1 MADISTEELERIER
15 EYHSG
20 SDNIKPIQEFSKPED
35 LYDELI
41 ASIRKYHPS
50 TDITLIEKAYHVA
63 FEAHKGQVRKSGEAY
78 IIHPLCVAIILAE
91 LELDKETI
99 AAGLLHDV
107 LEDTVMT
114 EEQMREEFGDEV
126 LLLVDGVTKLQ
137 HLHLT
142 DNIKNPKDKN
152 ADRLEMQ
159 AENLRKMFLAMA
171 KDIRVIM
178 IKLADRL
185 HNMRTL
191 KYQSKEAQQRIARE
205 TQEIYC
211 PIAQR
216 LGISKIKIELEDL
229 SLKYLEPEAYYDLVE
244 KVALRKNVRDAYV
257 QGLVADVRREIEEA
271 GIKAEI
277 SGRAKH
283 FFSIYKK
290 MVNQNKTIDQIYDL
304 FAIRIIVDT
313 VKDCYAALGIMHE
326 KYKPIPG
333 RFKDYIAMPKP
344 NMYQSLH
351 TTLIGPSG
359 QPFEIQIRT
368 FEMHR
373 TAEYGIAAH
382 WKYKESGSGK
392 VAAGDEAA
400 KLSWLRQ
407 ILEWQKDTSD
417 SKEFL
422 SMVKGDLDLFSENVY
437 CFTPSGDVK
446 TLPSGSTTIDFAYSI
461 HSAVGNKM
469 VGARVNG
476 KLVPIPQNIR
486 EVQGKKINEYRFQ
499 VQRGDALILM
509 SDGTVHAG
517 VGQLLNFGWLWEDI
531 AKYAVKQYALTISAM
546 RLAAAICQACDELYQ
561 YRPGDDTTVACMR
574 IINAKPVHL
583 MTGPAQDPSMD
594 EEMVRSFMSGD
605 DSTKRIVCGGTS
617 ATIVSRILKKRL
629 DVSMDY
635 VDPDIPPIAYMDG
648 IELVTEGVLT
658 LNRVVQ
664 LLRRYAKN
672 ETVSEDFFL
681 ELDKPNGASMVA
693 KMLIEDC
700 TELHLY
706 VGKAINSAYQNP
718 GLPFDLGIRQNLVE
732 QLKTVVEE
740 MGKQV
745 TVTYY

>member
-1 MADISTEELERIER
+1 MAITVDVAYKSLNKFTEVLCGDKVELLKTDDSNIMILADGMGSGVKANILATLTSKILGTMFLNGATLEECVETIVETLPICKVRQVAYSTFSILQVF
-15 EYHSG
+15 HSG
-20 SDNIKPIQEFSKPED
+20 
-35 LYDELI
+35 
-41 ASIRKYHPS
+41 A
-50 TDITLIEKAYHVA
+50 AY
-63 FEAHKGQVRKSGEAY
+63 
-78 IIHPLCVAIILAE
+78 
-91 LELDKETI
+91 
-99 AAGLLHDV
+99 
-107 LEDTVMT
+107 
-114 EEQMREEFGDEV
+114 
-126 LLLVDGVTKLQ
+126 
-137 HLHLT
+137 
-142 DNIKNPKDKN
+142 
-152 ADRLEMQ
+152 
-159 AENLRKMFLAMA
+159 
-171 KDIRVIM
+171 
-178 IKLADRL
+178 
-185 HNMRTL
+185 
-191 KYQSKEAQQRIARE
+191 
-205 TQEIYC
+205 
-211 PIAQR
+211 
-216 LGISKIKIELEDL
+216 
-229 SLKYLEPEAYYDLVE
+229 LVE
-244 KVALRKNVRDAYV
+244 FDNPSC
-257 QGLVADVRREIEEA
+257 I
-271 GIKAEI
+271 
-277 SGRAKH
+277 
-283 FFSIYKK
+283 F
-290 MVNQNKTIDQIYDL
+290 
-304 FAIRIIVDT
+304 IR
-313 VKDCYAALGIMHE
+313 
-326 KYKPIPG
+326 
-333 RFKDYIAMPKP
+333 
-344 NMYQSLH
+344 
-351 TTLIGPSG
+351 
-359 QPFEIQIRT
+359 
-368 FEMHR
+368 
-373 TAEYGIAAH
+373 
-382 WKYKESGSGK
+382 
-392 VAAGDEAA
+392 
-400 KLSWLRQ
+400 
-407 ILEWQKDTSD
+407 
-417 SKEFL
+417 
-422 SMVKGDLDLFSENVY
+422 
-437 CFTPSGDVK
+437 
-446 TLPSGSTTIDFAYSI
+446 
-461 HSAVGNKM
+461 
-469 VGARVNG
+469 NG

-561 YRPGDDTTVACMR
+561 YRPGDDTPV
-574 IINAKPVHL
+574 VHL

-664 LLRRYAKN
+664 LLRRYVKN

>member
-1 MADISTEELERIER
+1 MAITVDVAYKSLNKFTEVLCGDKVELLKTDDSNIMILADGMGSGVKANILATLTSKILGTMFLNGATLEECVETIVETLPICKVRQVAYSTFSILQVF
-15 EYHSG
+15 HSG
-20 SDNIKPIQEFSKPED
+20 
-35 LYDELI
+35 
-41 ASIRKYHPS
+41 A
-50 TDITLIEKAYHVA
+50 AY
-63 FEAHKGQVRKSGEAY
+63 
-78 IIHPLCVAIILAE
+78 
-91 LELDKETI
+91 
-99 AAGLLHDV
+99 
-107 LEDTVMT
+107 
-114 EEQMREEFGDEV
+114 
-126 LLLVDGVTKLQ
+126 
-137 HLHLT
+137 
-142 DNIKNPKDKN
+142 
-152 ADRLEMQ
+152 
-159 AENLRKMFLAMA
+159 
-171 KDIRVIM
+171 
-178 IKLADRL
+178 
-185 HNMRTL
+185 
-191 KYQSKEAQQRIARE
+191 
-205 TQEIYC
+205 
-211 PIAQR
+211 
-216 LGISKIKIELEDL
+216 
-229 SLKYLEPEAYYDLVE
+229 LVE
-244 KVALRKNVRDAYV
+244 FDNPSC
-257 QGLVADVRREIEEA
+257 I
-271 GIKAEI
+271 
-277 SGRAKH
+277 
-283 FFSIYKK
+283 F
-290 MVNQNKTIDQIYDL
+290 
-304 FAIRIIVDT
+304 IR
-313 VKDCYAALGIMHE
+313 
-326 KYKPIPG
+326 
-333 RFKDYIAMPKP
+333 
-344 NMYQSLH
+344 
-351 TTLIGPSG
+351 
-359 QPFEIQIRT
+359 
-368 FEMHR
+368 
-373 TAEYGIAAH
+373 
-382 WKYKESGSGK
+382 
-392 VAAGDEAA
+392 
-400 KLSWLRQ
+400 
-407 ILEWQKDTSD
+407 
-417 SKEFL
+417 
-422 SMVKGDLDLFSENVY
+422 
-437 CFTPSGDVK
+437 
-446 TLPSGSTTIDFAYSI
+446 
-461 HSAVGNKM
+461 
-469 VGARVNG
+469 NG

-664 LLRRYAKN
+664 LLRRYVKN

-706 VGKAINSAYQNP
+706 VGKAMNSAYQNP

>member
-1 MADISTEELERIER
+1 MAITVDVAYKSLNKFSEVLCGDKVELLKTDDSNIMILADGMGSGVKANILATLTSKILGTMFLNGATLEECVETIVETLPICKVRQVAYSTFSILQVF
-15 EYHSG
+15 HSG
-20 SDNIKPIQEFSKPED
+20 
-35 LYDELI
+35 
-41 ASIRKYHPS
+41 A
-50 TDITLIEKAYHVA
+50 AY
-63 FEAHKGQVRKSGEAY
+63 
-78 IIHPLCVAIILAE
+78 
-91 LELDKETI
+91 
-99 AAGLLHDV
+99 
-107 LEDTVMT
+107 
-114 EEQMREEFGDEV
+114 
-126 LLLVDGVTKLQ
+126 
-137 HLHLT
+137 
-142 DNIKNPKDKN
+142 
-152 ADRLEMQ
+152 
-159 AENLRKMFLAMA
+159 
-171 KDIRVIM
+171 
-178 IKLADRL
+178 
-185 HNMRTL
+185 
-191 KYQSKEAQQRIARE
+191 
-205 TQEIYC
+205 
-211 PIAQR
+211 
-216 LGISKIKIELEDL
+216 
-229 SLKYLEPEAYYDLVE
+229 LVE
-244 KVALRKNVRDAYV
+244 FDNPSC
-257 QGLVADVRREIEEA
+257 I
-271 GIKAEI
+271 
-277 SGRAKH
+277 
-283 FFSIYKK
+283 F
-290 MVNQNKTIDQIYDL
+290 
-304 FAIRIIVDT
+304 IR
-313 VKDCYAALGIMHE
+313 
-326 KYKPIPG
+326 
-333 RFKDYIAMPKP
+333 
-344 NMYQSLH
+344 
-351 TTLIGPSG
+351 
-359 QPFEIQIRT
+359 
-368 FEMHR
+368 
-373 TAEYGIAAH
+373 
-382 WKYKESGSGK
+382 
-392 VAAGDEAA
+392 
-400 KLSWLRQ
+400 
-407 ILEWQKDTSD
+407 
-417 SKEFL
+417 
-422 SMVKGDLDLFSENVY
+422 
-437 CFTPSGDVK
+437 
-446 TLPSGSTTIDFAYSI
+446 
-461 HSAVGNKM
+461 
-469 VGARVNG
+469 NG

-664 LLRRYAKN
+664 LLRRYVKN

-732 QLKTVVEE
+732 QSKTVVEE

>member
-1 MADISTEELERIER
+1 MAITVDVAYKSLNKFTEVLCGDKVELLKTDDSNIMILADGMGSGVKANILATLTSKILGTMFLNGATLEECVETIVETLPICKVRQVAYSTFSILQGF
-15 EYHSG
+15 HSG
-20 SDNIKPIQEFSKPED
+20 
-35 LYDELI
+35 
-41 ASIRKYHPS
+41 A
-50 TDITLIEKAYHVA
+50 AY
-63 FEAHKGQVRKSGEAY
+63 
-78 IIHPLCVAIILAE
+78 
-91 LELDKETI
+91 
-99 AAGLLHDV
+99 
-107 LEDTVMT
+107 
-114 EEQMREEFGDEV
+114 
-126 LLLVDGVTKLQ
+126 
-137 HLHLT
+137 
-142 DNIKNPKDKN
+142 
-152 ADRLEMQ
+152 
-159 AENLRKMFLAMA
+159 
-171 KDIRVIM
+171 
-178 IKLADRL
+178 
-185 HNMRTL
+185 
-191 KYQSKEAQQRIARE
+191 
-205 TQEIYC
+205 
-211 PIAQR
+211 
-216 LGISKIKIELEDL
+216 
-229 SLKYLEPEAYYDLVE
+229 LVE
-244 KVALRKNVRDAYV
+244 FDNPSC
-257 QGLVADVRREIEEA
+257 I
-271 GIKAEI
+271 
-277 SGRAKH
+277 
-283 FFSIYKK
+283 F
-290 MVNQNKTIDQIYDL
+290 
-304 FAIRIIVDT
+304 IR
-313 VKDCYAALGIMHE
+313 
-326 KYKPIPG
+326 
-333 RFKDYIAMPKP
+333 
-344 NMYQSLH
+344 
-351 TTLIGPSG
+351 
-359 QPFEIQIRT
+359 
-368 FEMHR
+368 
-373 TAEYGIAAH
+373 
-382 WKYKESGSGK
+382 
-392 VAAGDEAA
+392 
-400 KLSWLRQ
+400 
-407 ILEWQKDTSD
+407 
-417 SKEFL
+417 
-422 SMVKGDLDLFSENVY
+422 
-437 CFTPSGDVK
+437 
-446 TLPSGSTTIDFAYSI
+446 
-461 HSAVGNKM
+461 
-469 VGARVNG
+469 NG

-664 LLRRYAKN
+664 LLRRYVKN

>member
-1 MADISTEELERIER
+1 MAITVDVAYKSLNKFTEVLCGDKVELLKTDDSNIMILADGMGSGVKANILATLTSKILGTMFLNGATLEECVETIVETLPICKVRQVAYSTFSILQVF
-15 EYHSG
+15 HSG
-20 SDNIKPIQEFSKPED
+20 
-35 LYDELI
+35 
-41 ASIRKYHPS
+41 A
-50 TDITLIEKAYHVA
+50 AY
-63 FEAHKGQVRKSGEAY
+63 
-78 IIHPLCVAIILAE
+78 
-91 LELDKETI
+91 
-99 AAGLLHDV
+99 
-107 LEDTVMT
+107 
-114 EEQMREEFGDEV
+114 
-126 LLLVDGVTKLQ
+126 
-137 HLHLT
+137 
-142 DNIKNPKDKN
+142 
-152 ADRLEMQ
+152 
-159 AENLRKMFLAMA
+159 
-171 KDIRVIM
+171 
-178 IKLADRL
+178 
-185 HNMRTL
+185 
-191 KYQSKEAQQRIARE
+191 
-205 TQEIYC
+205 
-211 PIAQR
+211 
-216 LGISKIKIELEDL
+216 
-229 SLKYLEPEAYYDLVE
+229 LVE
-244 KVALRKNVRDAYV
+244 FDNPSC
-257 QGLVADVRREIEEA
+257 I
-271 GIKAEI
+271 
-277 SGRAKH
+277 
-283 FFSIYKK
+283 F
-290 MVNQNKTIDQIYDL
+290 
-304 FAIRIIVDT
+304 IR
-313 VKDCYAALGIMHE
+313 
-326 KYKPIPG
+326 
-333 RFKDYIAMPKP
+333 
-344 NMYQSLH
+344 
-351 TTLIGPSG
+351 
-359 QPFEIQIRT
+359 
-368 FEMHR
+368 
-373 TAEYGIAAH
+373 
-382 WKYKESGSGK
+382 
-392 VAAGDEAA
+392 
-400 KLSWLRQ
+400 
-407 ILEWQKDTSD
+407 
-417 SKEFL
+417 
-422 SMVKGDLDLFSENVY
+422 
-437 CFTPSGDVK
+437 
-446 TLPSGSTTIDFAYSI
+446 
-461 HSAVGNKM
+461 
-469 VGARVNG
+469 NG

-664 LLRRYAKN
+664 LLRRYVKN

-745 TVTYY
+745 TVTHY

>member
-1 MADISTEELERIER
+1 MAITVDVAYKSLNKFTEVLCGDKVELLKTDDSNIMILADGMGSGVKANILATLTSKILGTMFLNGATLEECVETIVETLPICKVRQVAYSTFSILQVF
-15 EYHSG
+15 HSG
-20 SDNIKPIQEFSKPED
+20 
-35 LYDELI
+35 
-41 ASIRKYHPS
+41 A
-50 TDITLIEKAYHVA
+50 AY
-63 FEAHKGQVRKSGEAY
+63 
-78 IIHPLCVAIILAE
+78 
-91 LELDKETI
+91 
-99 AAGLLHDV
+99 
-107 LEDTVMT
+107 
-114 EEQMREEFGDEV
+114 
-126 LLLVDGVTKLQ
+126 
-137 HLHLT
+137 
-142 DNIKNPKDKN
+142 
-152 ADRLEMQ
+152 
-159 AENLRKMFLAMA
+159 
-171 KDIRVIM
+171 
-178 IKLADRL
+178 
-185 HNMRTL
+185 
-191 KYQSKEAQQRIARE
+191 
-205 TQEIYC
+205 
-211 PIAQR
+211 
-216 LGISKIKIELEDL
+216 
-229 SLKYLEPEAYYDLVE
+229 LVE
-244 KVALRKNVRDAYV
+244 FDNPSC
-257 QGLVADVRREIEEA
+257 I
-271 GIKAEI
+271 
-277 SGRAKH
+277 
-283 FFSIYKK
+283 F
-290 MVNQNKTIDQIYDL
+290 
-304 FAIRIIVDT
+304 IR
-313 VKDCYAALGIMHE
+313 
-326 KYKPIPG
+326 
-333 RFKDYIAMPKP
+333 
-344 NMYQSLH
+344 
-351 TTLIGPSG
+351 
-359 QPFEIQIRT
+359 
-368 FEMHR
+368 
-373 TAEYGIAAH
+373 
-382 WKYKESGSGK
+382 
-392 VAAGDEAA
+392 
-400 KLSWLRQ
+400 
-407 ILEWQKDTSD
+407 
-417 SKEFL
+417 
-422 SMVKGDLDLFSENVY
+422 
-437 CFTPSGDVK
+437 
-446 TLPSGSTTIDFAYSI
+446 
-461 HSAVGNKM
+461 
-469 VGARVNG
+469 NG

-664 LLRRYAKN
+664 LLRRYVKN
-672 ETVSEDFFL
+672 ETVSEDFFR

>member
-1 MADISTEELERIER
+1 MGITVDVAYKSLNKYTEILCGDKVELLQTEDSNIMILADGMGSGVKANILATLTSKILGTMFLNGATLEECVETIVETLPICKVRQVAYSTFSILQVF
-15 EYHSG
+15 HSG
-20 SDNIKPIQEFSKPED
+20 
-35 LYDELI
+35 
-41 ASIRKYHPS
+41 A
-50 TDITLIEKAYHVA
+50 AY
-63 FEAHKGQVRKSGEAY
+63 
-78 IIHPLCVAIILAE
+78 
-91 LELDKETI
+91 
-99 AAGLLHDV
+99 
-107 LEDTVMT
+107 
-114 EEQMREEFGDEV
+114 
-126 LLLVDGVTKLQ
+126 
-137 HLHLT
+137 
-142 DNIKNPKDKN
+142 
-152 ADRLEMQ
+152 
-159 AENLRKMFLAMA
+159 
-171 KDIRVIM
+171 
-178 IKLADRL
+178 
-185 HNMRTL
+185 
-191 KYQSKEAQQRIARE
+191 
-205 TQEIYC
+205 
-211 PIAQR
+211 
-216 LGISKIKIELEDL
+216 
-229 SLKYLEPEAYYDLVE
+229 LVE
-244 KVALRKNVRDAYV
+244 FDNPSC
-257 QGLVADVRREIEEA
+257 I
-271 GIKAEI
+271 
-277 SGRAKH
+277 
-283 FFSIYKK
+283 F
-290 MVNQNKTIDQIYDL
+290 
-304 FAIRIIVDT
+304 IR
-313 VKDCYAALGIMHE
+313 
-326 KYKPIPG
+326 
-333 RFKDYIAMPKP
+333 
-344 NMYQSLH
+344 
-351 TTLIGPSG
+351 
-359 QPFEIQIRT
+359 
-368 FEMHR
+368 
-373 TAEYGIAAH
+373 
-382 WKYKESGSGK
+382 
-392 VAAGDEAA
+392 
-400 KLSWLRQ
+400 
-407 ILEWQKDTSD
+407 
-417 SKEFL
+417 
-422 SMVKGDLDLFSENVY
+422 
-437 CFTPSGDVK
+437 
-446 TLPSGSTTIDFAYSI
+446 
-461 HSAVGNKM
+461 
-469 VGARVNG
+469 NG

-486 EVQGKKINEYRFQ
+486 EVQGKKINEYRFR

-664 LLRRYAKN
+664 LLRRYVKN